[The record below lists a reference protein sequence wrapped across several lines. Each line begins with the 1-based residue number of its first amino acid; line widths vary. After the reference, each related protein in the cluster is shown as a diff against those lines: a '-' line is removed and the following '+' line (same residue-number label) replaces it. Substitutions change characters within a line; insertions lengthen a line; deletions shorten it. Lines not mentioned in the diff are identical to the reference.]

1 MIKKNEK
8 RKLHTDHEYM
18 KYISTTPSDFVPII
32 WDLSFLWVIT
42 MGSKKTFMYNF
53 LWFDI

>member
-18 KYISTTPSDFVPII
+18 KYISTTPSVFV
-32 WDLSFLWVIT
+32 LNVYASNHLGFEFF
-42 MGSKKTFMYNF
+42 MGYHNGIKKNF
-53 LWFDI
+53 HV